1 MAVETGRSKLREVP
15 RAGLIQLSDAPLADL
30 KLEPPPS

>member
-15 RAGLIQLSDAPLADL
+15 RAGLIQIKPR
-30 KLEPPPS
+30 